1 MKRKK
6 FFLIILF
13 LMFIM
18 GLAGTI
24 ILGETFGGYHG
35 KVEGTNFVLE
45 EWVGAGSKRYDA
57 DDEGNLYFLVQGGMF
72 EKQSYAVVIYGPT
85 GQYKYTLYPEVSVG
99 TAIRIRSGDNH
110 ILVYD
115 SKAEELIE
123 FDDKGF
129 LVTKKAITEND
140 IKNYD
145 LTNFGSDYTETIRN
159 RGEFVYKNDFGTIR
173 GSINGKEIVVFTVP
187 TWQVLYKIFDIIKYI
202 SLAGLFVFGFVI
214 PVIRKTN
221 GYK

>member
-1 MKRKK
+1 MTCR
-6 FFLIILF
+6 
-13 LMFIM
+13 
-18 GLAGTI
+18 
-24 ILGETFGGYHG
+24 
-35 KVEGTNFVLE
+35 
-45 EWVGAGSKRYDA
+45 AGSSSGRRWRRCCCWSQRFFCWTSPPRASTAFIKKRWRRD
-57 DDEGNLYFLVQGGMF
+57 V
-72 EKQSYAVVIYGPT
+72 
-85 GQYKYTLYPEVSVG
+85 YK
-99 TAIRIRSGDNH
+99 RQ
-110 ILVYD
+110 
-115 SKAEELIE
+115 
-123 FDDKGF
+123 GF

-145 LTNFGSDYTETIRN
+145 LTNYGSDYTETIRN

-173 GSINGKEIVVFTVP
+173 RSINGKEIVIFTVP

>member
-1 MKRKK
+1 
-6 FFLIILF
+6 
-13 LMFIM
+13 
-18 GLAGTI
+18 
-24 ILGETFGGYHG
+24 
-35 KVEGTNFVLE
+35 
-45 EWVGAGSKRYDA
+45 
-57 DDEGNLYFLVQGGMF
+57 MF

-140 IKNYD
+140 IKKYD
-145 LTNFGSDYTETIRN
+145 FTNFGSDYTETIRN

-173 GSINGKEIVVFTVP
+173 RSINGKEIVVFTVP
-187 TWQVLYKIFDIIKYI
+187 TWQVLYKIFEIIKYI